1 LSAFDDLLLLE
12 TVSADDL
19 LFLDSVSVADLRPRQ
34 PSMPAF
40 ANARPS

>member
-34 PSMPAF
+34 RSMLAF
-40 ANARPS
+40 ANAPPS